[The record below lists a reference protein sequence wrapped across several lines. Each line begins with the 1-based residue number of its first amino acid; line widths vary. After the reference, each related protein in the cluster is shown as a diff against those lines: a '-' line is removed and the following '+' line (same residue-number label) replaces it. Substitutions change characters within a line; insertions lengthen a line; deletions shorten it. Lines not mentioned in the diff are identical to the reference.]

1 MRLQTYRSD
10 AMKGPRRPPK
20 DGTVPCCRYQSA
32 RFFVERIAPIWTFAP
47 LVLVVPADARCCR
60 AGGKEMGTIVAAA
73 DCWSTSRND
82 LIRWRVVF
90 DQDSHGHCR
99 RRDEP
104 MELARWRLP
113 LPPGSAHVAVA
124 SFSRMAMLSRLTQP
138 RCAGQ
143 NRESRQGK
151 VASNRQEMVI

>member
-1 MRLQTYRSD
+1 MRD
-10 AMKGPRRPPK
+10 AVGR
-20 DGTVPCCRYQSA
+20 
-32 RFFVERIAPIWTFAP
+32 
-47 LVLVVPADARCCR
+47 
-60 AGGKEMGTIVAAA
+60 GGKEMGTIVAAA
-73 DCWSTSRND
+73 DEPEHLNRC
-82 LIRWRVVF
+82 RVAF
-90 DQDSHGHCR
+90 DRDSHGHCR